1 METSGFPVTHHDVNR
16 LRSLSLALQGILA
29 VGERFELSKG
39 VNPCWFSRPVHSTA
53 LPPHQVVG
61 ITMVF
66 MYLGCIGFVVF
77 TTLFTNTV
85 SVSH

>member
-1 METSGFPVTHHDVNR
+1 MCSKDRPVSS
-16 LRSLSLALQGILA
+16 SLSLALRGRFILA

-39 VNPCWFSRPVHSTA
+39 VDNPCWFSRPVHSTA